1 MKMLVANDGS
11 PAALAALR
19 YAIDL
24 AAGMQAPSRSITL
37 INVHDDSGLRRAR
50 TYVGGDTVDSYLA
63 DLGKEEL
70 AEATALLDASGIAHH
85 VEIRTGHVAQQIV
98 DFAKEGAFD
107 LIVLGAKGR
116 SAIAD
121 LLIGSVAQRVL
132 ATATTPVL
140 LFK

>member
-11 PAALAALR
+11 VAALAALR

-24 AAGMQAPSRSITL
+24 VSEMQSPSRSMTL
-37 INVHDDSGLRRAR
+37 INVHDDAGLRYAR
-50 TYVGGDTVDSYLA
+50 SYVGSEAIASYLK
-63 DLGKEEL
+63 DLSRQEL
-70 AEATALLDASGIAHH
+70 DPAIALLEATDVEHH

-98 DFAKEGAFD
+98 DFAHEGAFD

-132 ATATTPVL
+132 ATAKTPVL